1 MVNLQLIY
9 KVKTKNITMACWFQT
24 INIFVR
30 VKDTSIIIS
39 EPQFLGKGTMNKH
52 KTDTTAN
59 EMTQTI
65 VKVIKI
71 RIGIAK
77 AYKAYVVKHFYP
89 I

>member
-1 MVNLQLIY
+1 
-9 KVKTKNITMACWFQT
+9 
-24 INIFVR
+24 
-30 VKDTSIIIS
+30 
-39 EPQFLGKGTMNKH
+39 MNKH